1 MSAVLKRAAGW
12 LGFSEPA
19 NAEYDEYTEEETF
32 DNEELTE
39 GPTAEVYPGPGA
51 PVEESEELTP
61 DLSRIV
67 TTHPQRFEQVVKI
80 GEAFREGVPVI
91 MNLTNM
97 SEKEAR
103 RVIDFASGMSFALHG
118 TIEKVTSMVFL
129 ISPQSVK
136 IEDGAEPGVT
146 TLRRS

>member
-12 LGFSEPA
+12 LGFSGPET
-19 NAEYDEYTEEETF
+19 AEYDEYSQDEEFEAGQYPASVA
-32 DNEELTE
+32 DEDYAEENSQE
-39 GPTAEVYPGPGA
+39 EQPEV
-51 PVEESEELTP
+51 EP

-67 TTHPQRFEQVVKI
+67 TTHPQRFEEVVKI
-80 GEAFREGVPVI
+80 GQAFREGVPVI

-136 IEDGAEPGVT
+136 VEDNVEKIRPVT
-146 TLRRS
+146 NF